1 MFIFII
7 LQEGKGRILNR
18 LYQIYYIGKSDFI
31 DRIRSKNI
39 LMITLL
45 MVYISY
51 LFFPENNSSL
61 YYTLNY
67 FYNGFFYRGI
77 YNSTWLGWV
86 YTIAFISVVSL
97 IGFYFVRNS
106 IMREKKLLIGEITA
120 STEVKSW
127 IFIFGKAFGNLM
139 FLLLQMFVVILIT
152 IIMQFVRGESYFL
165 NPIKL
170 LTPFLI
176 LAVPTCFIIAVMAII
191 FDTVPFLTGTFGN
204 IAYFFMWA
212 GIIVASMQERAYS
225 LSDVFGMNTAGR
237 IVLEQLKCRFKEFK
251 NMDSF
256 NLGVSEALH
265 GNVKTFV
272 MDKVNISASVLF
284 GRSFWILIGILLLF
298 LVAVFFKRTSLI
310 KGKSAGRAK
319 DTKKNE
325 KSKNYNHQNRVVLSP
340 IFENKTYSNN
350 FFIIESKF
358 KIMLALPNLWWYGIV
373 IMCSVG
379 VIFAQGDN
387 LYKLL
392 IPAIWILPI
401 FIWSKL
407 GTIERNFHMED
418 YLLTYKNYRN
428 AELLNSITAGIIFTI
443 IINISVII
451 KFLMLRNLIGV
462 LYVLMAVFFV
472 NALGMFIGSAFA
484 SSTAFEMIYIIL
496 WYVGVLNS
504 LPSLNFIG
512 LAKNGACTYI
522 PVVFFLIGIAL
533 VIMSVVIKNKRTLN
547 F

>member
-1 MFIFII
+1 M
-7 LQEGKGRILNR
+7 NR

-31 DRIRSKNI
+31 DRIRSKSI
-39 LMITLL
+39 LIITLL

-51 LFFPENNSSL
+51 LFFSENNSSI

-86 YTIAFISVVSL
+86 STIAFISVVSL

-106 IMREKKLLIGEITA
+106 IMREKELLIGEITA
-120 STEVKSW
+120 ATEVKSW

-139 FLLLQMFVVILIT
+139 FLLLQMFVVIITT

-191 FDTVPFLTGTFGN
+191 FDTIPFFTGTFGN
-204 IAYFFMWA
+204 VAYFFMWT
-212 GIIVASMQERAYS
+212 GIIVASVQERVYS

-251 NMDSF
+251 NMDYFS
-256 NLGVSEALH
+256 LGVSEALH

-284 GRSFWILIGILLLF
+284 ERVFWILIGILLLF
-298 LVAVFFKRTSLI
+298 LVAAFFKRTFLI
-310 KGKSAGRAK
+310 KAKSAENAK
-319 DTKKNE
+319 NIRKNKE
-325 KSKNYNHQNRVVLSP
+325 YNHQKRVVLSP
-340 IFENKTYSNN
+340 VFENKTYSNS
-350 FFIIESKF
+350 FFIIKSKF
-358 KIMLALPNLWWYGIV
+358 KIMSALPNLWWYAIV
-373 IMCSVG
+373 IICSVG
-379 VIFAQGDN
+379 VIFAERDI
-387 LYKLL
+387 LYKFL

-407 GTIERNFHMED
+407 GVIEKNFHMQD
-418 YLLTYKNYRN
+418 YLLTYKNYRDT
-428 AELLNSITAGIIFTI
+428 ELLNSITAGIIVTI
-443 IINISVII
+443 VINISVII
-451 KFLMLRNLIGV
+451 KFLMIRNLIGV

-472 NALGMFIGSAFA
+472 NALGIFIGSAFG

-496 WYVGVLNS
+496 WYVGVLNGLSS
-504 LPSLNFIG
+504 LDFIG
-512 LAKNGACTYI
+512 LTKNAAYTHTSA
-522 PVVFFLIGIAL
+522 VLLLIGIVL
-533 VIMSVVIKNKRTLN
+533 VIMSIIIKNKRMVLT
-547 F
+547 

>member
-1 MFIFII
+1 MN
-7 LQEGKGRILNR
+7 K

-31 DRIRSKNI
+31 DRIRSKSI
-39 LMITLL
+39 LIITLL

-67 FYNGFFYRGI
+67 FNNGFFYRGI

-86 YTIAFISVVSL
+86 STIAFISVVSL

-106 IMREKKLLIGEITA
+106 ITREKELLIGEITA
-120 STEVKSW
+120 STELKSW
-127 IFIFGKAFGNLM
+127 IFIFGKAFGNFM

-165 NPIKL
+165 DPIKL

-176 LAVPTCFIIAVMAII
+176 LAVPTCFIVAVIAII
-191 FDTVPFLTGTFGN
+191 FDTIPFFTGTFGN
-204 IAYFFMWA
+204 IAYFFMWT
-212 GIIVASMQERAYS
+212 GVIVASVQERAYS
-225 LSDVFGMNTAGR
+225 LSDVFGMNTTGR
-237 IVLEQLKCRFKEFK
+237 IVLEQLKSRFKEFK

-256 NLGVSEALH
+256 SLGVSEALH

-284 GRSFWILIGILLLF
+284 ERVFWILIGILLLF
-298 LVAVFFKRTSLI
+298 LVAAFFKRTSLI
-310 KGKSAGRAK
+310 KTKSAGKAK
-319 DTKKNE
+319 DTKRNKE
-325 KSKNYNHQNRVVLSP
+325 YNHQNRVVLSP
-340 IFENKTYSNN
+340 VFENKTYSNN
-350 FFIIESKF
+350 FFIIESKL

-373 IMCSVG
+373 IICSVG
-379 VIFAQGDN
+379 VLFAQGDN
-387 LYKLL
+387 LYKFL

-407 GTIERNFHMED
+407 GTIEKNFHMED

-428 AELLNSITAGIIFTI
+428 TEILNSVTAGIIFTI
-443 IINISVII
+443 VINISVII
-451 KFLMLRNLIGV
+451 KFLMLGNLIGV
-462 LYVLMAVFFV
+462 LYVFMAVFFV
-472 NALGMFIGSAFA
+472 NALGIFIGSFFA
-484 SSTAFEMIYIIL
+484 SSTAFEIIYIIL
-496 WYVGVLNS
+496 WYVGVLNGLSS
-504 LPSLNFIG
+504 LDFIG
-512 LAKNGACTYI
+512 LTRNAACTYI

-533 VIMSVVIKNKRTLN
+533 VIMSIIIKNKRMVLTWS
-547 F
+547 